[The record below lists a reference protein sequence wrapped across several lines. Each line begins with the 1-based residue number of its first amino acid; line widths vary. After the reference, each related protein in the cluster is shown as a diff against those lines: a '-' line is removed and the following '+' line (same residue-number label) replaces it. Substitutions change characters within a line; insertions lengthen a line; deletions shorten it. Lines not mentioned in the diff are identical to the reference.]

1 MASDRHCIGLVILL
15 QRRRIVTPQWCG
27 EQAGVCAMK
36 RSDATRKVVDLGKA
50 TRETKGGT
58 VGLPDIA
65 GQQAPFGLTND

>member
-1 MASDRHCIGLVILL
+1 
-15 QRRRIVTPQWCG
+15 
-27 EQAGVCAMK
+27 MK

-65 GQQAPFGLTND
+65 GQQAPFGLTKD